1 MDGADNTT
9 IFGRERN
16 QEMNQTRKSHTIHN
30 NSNNNNKNK
39 HIDSK
44 RRKKKPKKNFEVRKK
59 MTLFQP
65 HFVFVFVFTRTRPN
79 LLLGNTTNLP
89 LLVAS
94 SGSKEHKQQ
103 EHKKKEGD
111 GY

>member
-1 MDGADNTT
+1 
-9 IFGRERN
+9 
-16 QEMNQTRKSHTIHN
+16 
-30 NSNNNNKNK
+30 
-39 HIDSK
+39 
-44 RRKKKPKKNFEVRKK
+44 